1 MESIVEITEN
11 VIPVKRQGV
20 SPVLVW
26 FFIAMVLANI
36 PGNMYGPLLPL
47 YLKDLNAGVV
57 EVGLFFTLSQIIPLV
72 LQILGGW
79 ISDSLGRLRSIAM
92 GSVAGVFSY
101 IGLVLA
107 PGWQWVLVG
116 EGFSSITRS
125 LVAPSFAAFIAEHS
139 DEKSRARVYSI
150 SDSIMTIVV
159 IIGPPLGGWLVDTYG
174 FKFMLVIAGMIYAS
188 ATVIRV
194 WMARVASQGKEAHPQ
209 KLSFTV
215 LRSNLA
221 GMFALIAA
229 GGLIT
234 WMLIT
239 DGVRDIGFS
248 ISFTF
253 MPIYMDN
260 IGGLTFQQIGWLNS
274 IFGVANLIITLP
286 AGWLADKKS
295 ERLAIA
301 LGFLLDAV
309 ALFIFIQASDFAG
322 YAASWAM
329 LGFGIGL
336 MSPAYQS
343 LISKAI
349 PEKVRG
355 TAFGLMQTSL
365 GLFSLPAPAVGAL
378 IYERGGPRLPFVIAA
393 VLSVVTIIPVW
404 LKFRLPAG
412 KDAAAPDSEAK

>member
-1 MESIVEITEN
+1 
-11 VIPVKRQGV
+11 
-20 SPVLVW
+20 LAW
-26 FFIAMVLANI
+26 FFIAMILANI

-57 EVGLFFTLSQIIPLV
+57 EVGLFFTLSQIIPLMM
-72 LQILGGW
+72 QILGGW

-125 LVAPSFAAFIAEHS
+125 LVGPSFGAFIAEHS
-139 DEKSRARVYSI
+139 DEKNRARVYSI
-150 SDSIMTIVV
+150 SDMIMATVM
-159 IIGPPLGGWLVDTYG
+159 IIGPPLGGWLADVYG
-174 FKFMLVIAGMIYAS
+174 FKFMLVIAGLIYTS

-194 WMARVASQGKEAHPQ
+194 WMARQASKGREANPQ
-209 KLSFTV
+209 KLSFRI

-221 GMFALIAA
+221 GMFTLMVA

-239 DGVRDIGFS
+239 DGVRDIGFT

-253 MPIYMDN
+253 MPIYMQN
-260 IGGLTFQQIGWLNS
+260 VGGLTFQQIGWLNS
-274 IFGVANLIITLP
+274 IFGVASLIITLP

-295 ERLAIA
+295 ERLAIL
-301 LGFLLDAV
+301 LGFLLDSI
-309 ALFIFIQASDFAG
+309 ALVIFLAATNFAG
-322 YAASWAM
+322 YAASWAAFG
-329 LGFGIGL
+329 LGVGL

-365 GLFSLPAPAVGAL
+365 GIFSLPAPAVGAQL
-378 IYERGGPRLPFVIAA
+378 WERGGPRLPFVITAI
-393 VLSVVTIIPVW
+393 LSLVTMVPVW
-404 LKFRLPAG
+404 FKFRLQARTTDP
-412 KDAAAPDSEAK
+412 SESDVLRG